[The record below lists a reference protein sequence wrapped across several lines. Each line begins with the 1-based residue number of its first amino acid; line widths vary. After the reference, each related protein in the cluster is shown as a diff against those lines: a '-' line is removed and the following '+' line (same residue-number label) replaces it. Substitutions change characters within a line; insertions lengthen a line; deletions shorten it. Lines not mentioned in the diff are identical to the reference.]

1 MRWPL
6 PHPPPPS
13 RRAMSC
19 LMGRW
24 SPSGMSVS
32 AALRPC
38 SSPRSSVGST
48 PGKSTLP
55 SFHQPVSAPSSL
67 LRVATCDRG
76 QKGTSEP
83 GQGKECHVFKVRRH
97 KEAMKGVFFLR
108 KHCLGCSLAE
118 AFLVHGLWWKNQIL
132 SMLRRQR
139 SHRKDGLNAE
149 SGNNRGKENWR
160 CPFLHWHWPWE
171 TGSHSCL

>member
-6 PHPPPPS
+6 PPPPPPS

-32 AALRPC
+32 AAPRPC
-38 SSPRSSVGST
+38 SSLRSSVSST
-48 PGKSTLP
+48 PGESTLL
-55 SFHQPVSAPSSL
+55 SFHQLVSAPSAL
-67 LRVATCDRG
+67 LRVAACDRG
-76 QKGTSEP
+76 QKTKGTSEP
-83 GQGKECHVFKVRRH
+83 GQGKECHVFKVRRP
-97 KEAMKGVFFLR
+97 KEAVKEVFFLR

-149 SGNNRGKENWR
+149 SGNNRGKEKWR
-160 CPFLHWHWPWE
+160 CPSLH
-171 TGSHSCL
+171 